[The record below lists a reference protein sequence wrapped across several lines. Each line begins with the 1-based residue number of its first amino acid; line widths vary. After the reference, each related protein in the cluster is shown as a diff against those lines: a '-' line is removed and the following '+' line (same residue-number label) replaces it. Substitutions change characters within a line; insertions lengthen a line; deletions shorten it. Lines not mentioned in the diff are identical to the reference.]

1 MEVKTPPMRMAM
13 VQQHGTHEA
22 VAGLC
27 GMLLHTVDKLPRS
40 WIYHENEDIGMHNI
54 TKNR

>member
-1 MEVKTPPMRMAM
+1 MEVKTEPMRMAM